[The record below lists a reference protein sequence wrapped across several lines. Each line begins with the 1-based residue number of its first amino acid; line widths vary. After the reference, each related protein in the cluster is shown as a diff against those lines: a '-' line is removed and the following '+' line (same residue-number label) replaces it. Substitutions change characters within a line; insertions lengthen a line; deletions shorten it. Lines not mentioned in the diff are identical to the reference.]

1 MKKSKT
7 RIFISKSL
15 SANILIYIKD
25 KQLHFLKNVIR
36 IKINDEID
44 VFDGTSGEWKS
55 KVISINRNNIVI
67 KVISLNKKIE
77 KENDIWLVFSP
88 IKQHRMSIAI
98 QKATELGVSRI
109 LPCITE
115 YTNFRKINLKNL
127 YDNAIEAA
135 EQSERL
141 DVPKIDKEV
150 NLSDIISNWPSDRKI
165 FFCDENRT
173 NDIQLLIDALV
184 PFKKTLHKSAV
195 LIGPEGGFSN
205 KDRDIIM
212 SNKYVTPVSLGS
224 KVLRSDTAI
233 TVALFSIQQLLSN

>member
-25 KQLHFLKNVIR
+25 KQFHFLKNVIR
-36 IKINDEID
+36 IKINEEID

-55 KVISINRNNIVI
+55 KVISINRSNIVI
-67 KVISLNKKIE
+67 KIVSLNKIIE

-88 IKQHRMSIAI
+88 IKPHRMNIAI

-115 YTNFRKINLKNL
+115 YTNIRKINLKNL
-127 YDNAIEAA
+127 CDNAIEAA

-141 DVPKIDKEV
+141 DVPKIDKEI
-150 NLSDIISNWPSDRKI
+150 NLNDIISNWPRDRKI

-173 NDIQLLIDALV
+173 NNIQLLRDALL
-184 PFKKTLHKSAV
+184 PFQETLHKSAV
-195 LIGPEGGFSN
+195 LIGPEGGFSK

-212 SNKYVTPVSLGS
+212 SNKCVTAVSLGN

-233 TVALFSIQQLLSN
+233 TVALFSIQQILSN

>member
-115 YTNFRKINLKNL
+115 YTNFRK
-127 YDNAIEAA
+127 
-135 EQSERL
+135 
-141 DVPKIDKEV
+141 
-150 NLSDIISNWPSDRKI
+150 
-165 FFCDENRT
+165 
-173 NDIQLLIDALV
+173 
-184 PFKKTLHKSAV
+184 
-195 LIGPEGGFSN
+195 
-205 KDRDIIM
+205 
-212 SNKYVTPVSLGS
+212 
-224 KVLRSDTAI
+224 
-233 TVALFSIQQLLSN
+233 